1 MSWQRP
7 KRHHDADNGLVDAN
21 LGIFDVALR
30 INSSAGTQGADS
42 FANVL
47 KDSLTQVNSLQHEAD
62 QAIQSL
68 ATGGPATLHD
78 TMLAVEKAELSFKL
92 MMQVRNKIVEAYQE
106 VLRMQV

>member
-1 MSWQRP
+1 MDITRITGPIAPRP
-7 KRHHDADNGLVDAN
+7 EIPAPTATPAR
-21 LGIFDVALR
+21 
-30 INSSAGTQGADS
+30 GAS

-47 KDSLTQVNSLQHEAD
+47 QDSLKQVNALQNEAD
-62 QAIQSL
+62 QAIESL

-106 VLRMQV
+106 ILRMQV

>member
-1 MSWQRP
+1 MDLTRIGTPLPLPPSGAAAERP
-7 KRHHDADNGLVDAN
+7 AAAKPGEPFATV
-21 LGIFDVALR
+21 LG
-30 INSSAGTQGADS
+30 NSLS
-42 FANVL
+42 
-47 KDSLTQVNSLQHEAD
+47 QVNSLQHEAD
-62 QAIQSL
+62 RAIESL

>member
-1 MSWQRP
+1 MDVTRIGTPLVRP
-7 KRHHDADNGLVDAN
+7 
-21 LGIFDVALR
+21 
-30 INSSAGTQGADS
+30 AGETPAATKPAGAKGTDS

-47 KDSLTQVNSLQHEAD
+47 KDSLAQVNSLQHDAD